1 MQIVCIGLTFNFTAL
16 LAIVAYQMP
25 CRIVAATEFWPINPG
40 VVTGAADLPAVEHT
54 LKQCTLTPKPLS
66 ASPF

>member
-16 LAIVAYQMP
+16 LAIFADQMP
-25 CRIVAATEFWPINPG
+25 RRIAVATEFWSIIPG
-40 VVTGAADLPAVEHT
+40 VVTGAADLPAVERT